1 MLWLFVIFLIGGL
14 SFVLFH
20 KPHVNSAGAAWTPP
34 AQRSS
39 LAASTAETMEDAVT
53 LRLQRQAA
61 GSEAAADA
69 VTPGMQRD
77 VAGGEAA
84 EDAVTLR
91 LQREP
96 ATRTPDTFDFNE
108 LFGGRRQDPSEQPR
122 V

>member
-34 AQRSS
+34 APRSTFV
-39 LAASTAETMEDAVT
+39 ASTAEATEDAVT
-53 LRLQRQAA
+53 LRLQR
-61 GSEAAADA
+61 EA
-69 VTPGMQRD
+69 
-77 VAGGEAA
+77 AGGETA

-96 ATRTPDTFDFNE
+96 ATRTPDTFDFND
-108 LFGGRRQDPSEQPR
+108 LFGGRRPDPSERPR

>member
-34 AQRSS
+34 AQRSIA
-39 LAASTAETMEDAVT
+39 AASTPETAEDAVT
-53 LRLQRQAA
+53 LRLQRDAA
-61 GSEAAADA
+61 GGKAAEHA
-69 VTPGMQRD
+69 VTPGMQRNA
-77 VAGGEAA
+77 AGSEAA

-91 LQREP
+91 LQRQP
-96 ATRTPDTFDFNE
+96 ATRRPDTFDVNE
-108 LFGGRRQDPSEQPR
+108 LFGGLRQDPSEQPR